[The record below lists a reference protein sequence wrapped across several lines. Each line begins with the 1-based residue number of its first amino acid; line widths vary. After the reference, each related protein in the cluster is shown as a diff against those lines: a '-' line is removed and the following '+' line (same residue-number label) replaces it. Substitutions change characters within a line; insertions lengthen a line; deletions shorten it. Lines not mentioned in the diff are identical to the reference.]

1 MLYSYVTDV
10 VEDLKG
16 HLDLLFLGGSK
27 HITTIVPYF
36 GQERFI
42 VLDILQTLKE
52 ENEGFES

>member
-1 MLYSYVTDV
+1 MFYSYVTDI

-36 GQERFI
+36 GQERLI

-52 ENEGFES
+52 ENEGLES